1 MTWTEG
7 NVWYRRTVEEVVA
20 TTRYP
25 PPLQPAFGTVALSSV
40 LWLREA
46 ARVQNVI
53 RDQQSR
59 RPENNGVGKHKM
71 LPDTQKTRRFR
82 RETPSWVNC

>member
-7 NVWYRRTVEEVVA
+7 NAWYRRTLEEVVA

-46 ARVQNVI
+46 SKLFVRAAI
-53 RDQQSR
+53 R
-59 RPENNGVGKHKM
+59 
-71 LPDTQKTRRFR
+71 
-82 RETPSWVNC
+82 